1 MTKFKLKSIE
11 KAILVSL
18 ILSFIFPMFKFI
30 NNCESISNKVIRL
43 HILANSDSEVD
54 QSLKLLVRD
63 KILKSSCLFL
73 DKNDDTIE
81 KAEQKF
87 LDNIEMIK
95 HIAQQEVYN
104 RGFDYEINAE
114 MIDNMYFDTRK
125 YDNFTMPSGE
135 YKALRITIGEG
146 KGKNWWCVMFP
157 PLCISAAEDHTEIDD
172 ILTTSE
178 KDVLN
183 DRYEVK
189 FKIVE
194 YFELIKNILYS
205 FMTLLSKS

>member
-30 NNCESISNKVIRL
+30 NNCENISDKVIRL

-87 LDNIEMIK
+87 LDNIEKIK

-135 YKALRITIGEG
+135 YRALRITIGEG

-183 DRYEVK
+183 ERYEVK

-205 FMTLLSKS
+205 FMTFYQER

>member
-1 MTKFKLKSIE
+1 
-11 KAILVSL
+11 
-18 ILSFIFPMFKFI
+18 MFKFI